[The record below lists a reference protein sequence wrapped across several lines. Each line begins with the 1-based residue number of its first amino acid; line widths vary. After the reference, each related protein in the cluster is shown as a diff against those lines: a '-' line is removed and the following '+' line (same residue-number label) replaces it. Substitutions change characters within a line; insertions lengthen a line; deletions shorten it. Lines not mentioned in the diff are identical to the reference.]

1 MQTEIKL
8 LIEQLRD
15 AYEGEP
21 WFGRSVKELL
31 NEVNE
36 KQAFVKLNDQHS
48 FLELVWHMVTWREF
62 TVHCLQPS
70 SDRSLKYFEDLDWR
84 ELDHTNLS
92 LWPEG
97 LRMLDESQERLL
109 AALQQQDDSILNNV
123 VKERNY
129 NYRKLITGVIQHDIY
144 HLGQIAYL
152 NKALKNS

>member
-1 MQTEIKL
+1 
-8 LIEQLRD
+8 
-15 AYEGEP
+15 
-21 WFGRSVKELL
+21 
-31 NEVNE
+31 
-36 KQAFVKLNDQHS
+36 
-48 FLELVWHMVTWREF
+48 
-62 TVHCLQPS
+62 
-70 SDRSLKYFEDLDWR
+70 
-84 ELDHTNLS
+84 

-109 AALQQQDDSILNNV
+109 AVLQQQDDSILNNV